1 LHAELLQLFQRLVVP
16 KAFMAP
22 GKQQMANQVQLQI
35 RLGKHYLL
43 FSMAQQQINMVG
55 INGLSNANK

>member
-1 LHAELLQLFQRLVVP
+1 
-16 KAFMAP
+16 MAP